1 MRFLCVVQFVRCLFF
16 VDVLCPCGL
25 LCFPFFARHLSYY
38 VRKSYVF
45 FSSGVIRPFGL
56 CFCLYL
62 LGVSLFSL
70 VGRAAFGV
78 CMSGV
83 TSPAKVEL
91 SFEVKLP
98 PDPIGRAY
106 RARYIQGLYPI
117 VKD

>member
-1 MRFLCVVQFVRCLFF
+1 MFCVRAVCCVFRFLRATCPITSASHMFF
-16 VDVLCPCGL
+16 FL
-25 LCFPFFARHLSYY
+25 
-38 VRKSYVF
+38 
-45 FSSGVIRPFGL
+45 SGVIRPFGL

-98 PDPIGRAY
+98 PEPIGRVY
-106 RARYIQGLYPI
+106 RARYIQGLPHC
-117 VKD
+117 